1 MDDKLITVGI
11 RVDEFA
17 NLGFAALLF
26 GKLLETAQNGKNSE
40 KYNQQ
45 IEVINRAAETVI
57 AELCSYVDKHPEI
70 AAHGQG
76 LEALQKLLKNNS
88 IEEVMNMKF
97 H

>member
-45 IEVINRAAETVI
+45 IEVIKRAAETVI